1 MKTNSNSYTIIYS
14 VVLVVIVALLLAV
27 VFQALKPQQD
37 INVALDKQKQ
47 ILYKP
52 LATDKVTKWINF

>member
-1 MKTNSNSYTIIYS
+1 MRTFIF
-14 VVLVVIVALLLAV
+14 LAV
-27 VFQALKPQQD
+27 SLFSSPPSE
-37 INVALDKQKQ
+37 VAWKVHKNIKLYKQKQ